1 MCTITGLT
9 VDEMQDRGI
18 DDSARTAL
26 SIVSSAPG
34 GDEEV
39 RRLLMKVVTKRR
51 AIGNPSAFL
60 TTAACNWMGR
70 HTERHRP

>member
-1 MCTITGLT
+1 
-9 VDEMQDRGI
+9 MQDRGI

-70 HTERHRP
+70 TGRA